1 MPIYSRFVVKKKEK
15 KEKKRKKKIHTCT
28 LANKLEARLHWA
40 RSPVSGFS
48 REKRGI
54 EKKITKET
62 STKEGRNLHAL
73 QAVSTETTRSV
84 SSLSVPRS
92 HPPSPSFCASRR
104 NESGCTFYV
113 WPPRYAPEFCGSRV
127 RRDKFY
133 LTLPLLT
140 SVPELKG
147 DERWMARKLGRR
159 KNDKEEKNG
168 GEREDRPPCSLHRFR
183 F

>member
-15 KEKKRKKKIHTCT
+15 KEKKGKKKFI

-84 SSLSVPRS
+84 SSPSALILPPPPFARRVATNPDALSTS
-92 HPPSPSFCASRR
+92 GHHGMRR
-104 NESGCTFYV
+104 NSAG
-113 WPPRYAPEFCGSRV
+113 AAS
-127 RRDKFY
+127 
-133 LTLPLLT
+133 
-140 SVPELKG
+140 
-147 DERWMARKLGRR
+147 DEI
-159 KNDKEEKNG
+159 N
-168 GEREDRPPCSLHRFR
+168 FI
-183 F
+183 